1 MFARVSLFHESV
13 DDAIRVTREH
23 VVPVV
28 LGLPGSRGGFFLVN
42 REEERTLSLT
52 LWESREA
59 LDASAAAIAQ
69 LRAER
74 PQHVPGSE
82 LVDFGEYEV
91 VLAPPSLDASAS

>member
-1 MFARVSLFHESV
+1 MFARVSLFKEPV
-13 DDAIRVTREH
+13 EVAIRVTRER

-28 LGLPGSRGGFFLVN
+28 LGFPGSRGGFFLVD
-42 REEERTLSLT
+42 RKEGRTVSIT

-69 LRAER
+69 LRTER

-82 LVDFGEYEV
+82 LVHLGEYEV
-91 VLAPPSLDASAS
+91 VLAPPSVDQPAG

>member
-13 DDAIRVTREH
+13 EDAIRVTREH

-28 LGLPGSRGGFFLVN
+28 LGFPGSRGGFFLVN
-42 REEERTLSLT
+42 REEETMLSLT

-59 LDASAAAIAQ
+59 LDACAAAIAQ